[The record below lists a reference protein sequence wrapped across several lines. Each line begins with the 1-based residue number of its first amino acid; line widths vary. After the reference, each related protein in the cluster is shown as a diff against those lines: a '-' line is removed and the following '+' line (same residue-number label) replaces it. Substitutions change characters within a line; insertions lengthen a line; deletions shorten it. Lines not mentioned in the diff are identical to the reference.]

1 MTSPPSGS
9 LPVNWSSTAAPR
21 KATSAAPLACPRSPC
36 SARWTSIGR
45 GRGRRVL
52 RAAQAPRRAQAHT
65 HLTELKAKRKETP
78 RHVAL
83 KDLPQGEQF
92 PRLRAERKHFV
103 DTIKLIAYRAETAL
117 LGTVREALAR
127 PDDGRALVRE
137 LMRTP
142 ADLHPDLEA
151 KTLTVR
157 LHPLPSRLQDTA
169 ARHLAEELNATE
181 TVFPGTDLRLV
192 FTMNGPA

>member
-1 MTSPPSGS
+1 MPP
-9 LPVNWSSTAAPR
+9 A
-21 KATSAAPLACPRSPC
+21 
-36 SARWTSIGR
+36 
-45 GRGRRVL
+45 
-52 RAAQAPRRAQAHT
+52 
-65 HLTELKAKRKETP
+65 
-78 RHVAL
+78 
-83 KDLPQGEQF
+83 EQF
-92 PRLRAERKHFV
+92 PRLRAARKHFV

-169 ARHLAEELNATE
+169 ARHLAEELTATE

-192 FTMNGPA
+192 FSLNGPP